1 MNLVRIANLDAS
13 EPFDLSALV
22 ASWSVT
28 VDARINFLTP
38 VGAAGAFDVLGR
50 ARASEAEARMDLELV
65 IKGADEAAVSA
76 AAREAAR
83 ALFGATW
90 AQGLRRL
97 YWREGMREMWSVA
110 RAVAR
115 PEAVHEPGYVSHT
128 RLRCQLVLPD
138 PFAYW
143 PLDAGWLAAN
153 GYTAATL
160 PAADV
165 PEQIAPDLTF
175 ARFTVTV
182 SPFAFTLRHLGDLET
197 GRVLFLLYSNVAG
210 GMTNPRIENLTTG
223 QSWQVALTE
232 ATNQTRLSVYAAPG
246 MGRALRT
253 DSAGASWADVTSRLQ
268 LGDLQ
273 AVLMELAPGDNA
285 LRYTDGGTPNLTLYV
300 AWWHVYRI
308 V

>member
-97 YWREGMREMWSVA
+97 YWQEGTRQLWSIA
-110 RAVAR
+110 RTVAR
-115 PEAVHEPGYVSHT
+115 PEAVHEPGYVTHT
-128 RLRCQLVLPD
+128 RLRCQLALPD

-143 PLDAGWLAAN
+143 PLDSNWLTAN
-153 GYTAATL
+153 GYTAVTL
-160 PAADV
+160 PAFEI
-165 PEQIAPDLTF
+165 PEEIAPDLTF
-175 ARFTVTV
+175 AQFSITTTPFTFV
-182 SPFAFTLRHLGDLET
+182 LKHLGDLET
-197 GRVLFLLYSNVAG
+197 RRILFLLYSDAAN

-223 QSWQVALTE
+223 QSWQVALTG
-232 ATNQTRLSVYAAPG
+232 ATPQTRLSVYTVPG
-246 MGRALRT
+246 IGRALRS
-253 DSAGASWADVTSRLQ
+253 DNAGTNWVEVTTQ
-268 LGDLQ
+268 LTLGSSQ
-273 AVLMELAPGDNA
+273 AVIMELAPGDNA
-285 LRYTDGGTPNLTLYV
+285 MRYTDAGTPNLTLYV
-300 AWWHVYRI
+300 AWWHAYRPI
-308 V
+308 